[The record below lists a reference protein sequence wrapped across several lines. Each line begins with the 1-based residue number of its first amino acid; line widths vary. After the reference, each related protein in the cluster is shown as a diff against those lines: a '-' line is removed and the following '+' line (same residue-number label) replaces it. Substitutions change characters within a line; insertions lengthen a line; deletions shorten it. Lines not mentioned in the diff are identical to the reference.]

1 MIHTR
6 RCHIYLRF
14 RKMPA
19 LSLVSEV
26 IYGAKPSYE
35 DPARYSFAHGGKDA
49 TPYPIDRPTYD
60 SSIEFFSRLVAK
72 SQLSFIEKRRI
83 LSRLNVNN

>member
-1 MIHTR
+1 MR
-6 RCHIYLRF
+6 
-14 RKMPA
+14 A

-49 TPYPIDRPTYD
+49 TLYPVDRQTYD
-60 SSIEFFSRLVAK
+60 SSIEFFSRLVTKA
-72 SQLSFIEKRRI
+72 SFLLLIKKDFVQTENQITKD
-83 LSRLNVNN
+83 

>member
-1 MIHTR
+1 MKPKNYEELLAIEGVGPKTMR
-6 RCHIYLRF
+6 
-14 RKMPA
+14 A

-49 TPYPIDRPTYD
+49 TPYPVDRPTYD

-72 SQLSFIEKRRI
+72 SQLSLLIKERFYPG
-83 LSRLNVNN
+83 